1 MISSPKPSPR
11 FLPILT
17 EVVNLPSGPEPG
29 PLVDG
34 MDVDAMVDQ
43 VMQAV
48 TPHIESQLREL
59 VNDLVQ
65 EKVRELT
72 PRIQQDL
79 AVMVR
84 AAVEGAV
91 TEMSSQSSD

>member
-1 MISSPKPSPR
+1 MSTPKTTPR

-17 EVVNLPSGPEPG
+17 EVVNPPSHAEHGTPSAG
-29 PLVDG
+29 VDI
-34 MDVDAMVDQ
+34 DVMVDQ

-59 VNDLVQ
+59 VNDVVQ
-65 EKVRELT
+65 EKLRELT

-79 AVMVR
+79 ALMVR

-91 TEMSSQSSD
+91 TEMSAPKQA